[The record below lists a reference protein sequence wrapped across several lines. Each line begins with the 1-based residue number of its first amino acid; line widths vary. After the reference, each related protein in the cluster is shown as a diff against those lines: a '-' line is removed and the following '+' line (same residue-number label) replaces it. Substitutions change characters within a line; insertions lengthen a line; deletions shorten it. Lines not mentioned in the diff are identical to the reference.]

1 MYKLLIVDDNDIQV
15 QSLLCFVE
23 WEKFGITEIQV
34 AQDGQEGLEL
44 FASLNPDIII
54 TDIEMPIL
62 NGIEMTKKI
71 REKNPDVKIIF
82 ISCYE
87 DFHYLQNA
95 MENEVVSYILKP
107 IDRDELTGIIERVI
121 AKLED
126 EKKYQEFHQI
136 METNL
141 LMLREN
147 FLYRLLYSHQI
158 SYEDCAELPEKLK
171 MSHYHSFMMIKLES
185 EKEESGTILRWIQA
199 HLLKKLDGIAVIE
212 NLNRVA
218 VLLMSEEE
226 ADAFYQQ
233 VHSELSA
240 AMEEMRCDG
249 LFCRAGVSA
258 VHSEFFNFH
267 TMPKEA
273 DSALWNNLAD
283 ENNIACSEKN
293 QFEADYT
300 AVDMRQ
306 ALEQLAESFSAKQ
319 LWMLIDAFCPDNPYC
334 PAKRIQ
340 GYYVAAVAAV
350 QMFLLSRNMDLK
362 TVFGDVDVMWHKQDR
377 FSDIKTFR
385 QWLYNILNAVMTTV
399 SDNERDSHD
408 VLVSDIVNYINQN
421 YSAISNVEQIS
432 KELFISS
439 SYARSIF
446 KKYIGKTIFEY
457 LTSVRMDEAKHLLA
471 NPNAKVYEVAER
483 VGYKSKPQFVTNFKQ
498 YVGMNP
504 KEFQQEFLKKEQ

>member
-44 FASLNPDIII
+44 FKSINPDIII

-62 NGIEMTKKI
+62 NGIEMTKII

-126 EKKYQEFHQI
+126 EKKYQEIHQI

-185 EKEESGTILRWIQA
+185 EKEESGMILRWIQA

-212 NLNRVA
+212 NLKRVA

-233 VHSELSA
+233 VRSELSA
-240 AMEEMRCDG
+240 AMEEMRCDE
-249 LFCRAGVSA
+249 LFCR
-258 VHSEFFNFH
+258 
-267 TMPKEA
+267 
-273 DSALWNNLAD
+273 
-283 ENNIACSEKN
+283 
-293 QFEADYT
+293 
-300 AVDMRQ
+300 
-306 ALEQLAESFSAKQ
+306 
-319 LWMLIDAFCPDNPYC
+319 
-334 PAKRIQ
+334 RI
-340 GYYVAAVAAV
+340 GG
-350 QMFLLSRNMDLK
+350 
-362 TVFGDVDVMWHKQDR
+362 T
-377 FSDIKTFR
+377 
-385 QWLYNILNAVMTTV
+385 
-399 SDNERDSHD
+399 
-408 VLVSDIVNYINQN
+408 
-421 YSAISNVEQIS
+421 
-432 KELFISS
+432 
-439 SYARSIF
+439 
-446 KKYIGKTIFEY
+446 
-457 LTSVRMDEAKHLLA
+457 
-471 NPNAKVYEVAER
+471 
-483 VGYKSKPQFVTNFKQ
+483 
-498 YVGMNP
+498 
-504 KEFQQEFLKKEQ
+504 